1 MPPVVVSVKRS
12 LSLWCRDG
20 ACYIFIKDGV
30 FKLRIE
36 DVSADSFV
44 PFLWA
49 FIDADE
55 RKGVPKR
62 LAGHDTKLYIIF
74 VTYPKRQR
82 WSRLESCTNNMEIVM
97 NPWFSEEIR
106 QA

>member
-1 MPPVVVSVKRS
+1 M
-12 LSLWCRDG
+12 
-20 ACYIFIKDGV
+20 
-30 FKLRIE
+30 FKLRVE
-36 DVSADSFV
+36 DVNTDAFA

-55 RKGVPKR
+55 RKFGVPER

-74 VTYPKRQR
+74 VTYPERQR
-82 WSRLESCTNNMEIVM
+82 WSCLESCTSNVEIVM
-97 NPWFSEEIR
+97 NPWSLEEIR